1 MKIRRGT
8 ARMIEALK
16 LVEATDFLRLE
27 HERLTSEGYA
37 LREKARAYAC
47 KDGTLSLQFT
57 WTRRRPDET
66 STFTVSTRV
75 RSAA

>member
-1 MKIRRGT
+1 LKIKRGT

-16 LVEATDFLRLE
+16 FVEGTDFLRLQ
-27 HERLTSEGYA
+27 HERLTAEGYA

-57 WTRRRPDET
+57 WTRRRKEET
-66 STFTVSTRV
+66 STFTVSTRL
-75 RSAA
+75 RMAA